1 MNNEILAKAR
11 AAKSPEELKS
21 IMSSNGIEDFSDA
34 AAQKYFDY
42 LNMSSGEI
50 SDEELDV
57 SAGGCKVNGHTVVT
71 CNRKYH
77 CGRWASGKNGYY
89 LLRNDHCDIRNMWSF
104 MSSGNGPGTDKC
116 GACLHLGF
124 SGGIGYC
131 EID

>member
-42 LNMSSGEI
+42 LNMGSGEI

-71 CNRKYH
+71 CNRKCH
-77 CGRWASGKNGYY
+77 CGRWQSGKQGNAVCRGDNID
-89 LLRNDHCDIRNMWSF
+89 LRSIWCFMAVGNDL
-104 MSSGNGPGTDKC
+104 GTDKC
-116 GACLHLGF
+116 GTCINLGF
-124 SGGIGYC
+124 SAGTGYC